1 MPYSAAFTTGQPNPD
16 QSAKSRSPEIGCV
29 TTACNTANG
38 SFGNPSPSTSSSLS
52 VLSPACLQHSSSDV
66 LKGISALTLKDQPLE
81 EKKRSSGLVPSLKQ
95 AGRSCFYANSKED
108 DPSSASSV
116 LVDSALLPSLGNH
129 KKQQPSS
136 ASLPS
141 SLSPSSHQL
150 APLRFDGES
159 DLSLSYEFSS
169 FLSESAS
176 DSRGSAVASSPLNSS
191 LVSRVPQE
199 LPTKSEPCLVD
210 GDVNTTDET
219 AHPPVVV
226 STPPSGHISVQA
238 QGHTSTTSAADVLPS
253 PPALNS
259 AATASHT
266 TTISDEEHLD
276 TNAQQYHQLMTS
288 TNLPTPNTVSGETTP
303 QSKASL
309 SDGAFSP
316 SRMSTSSQ
324 SSYSSND
331 GQQQQQSHPGY
342 SQRPLS
348 GTPLTLENLKPVPQK
363 SEDWAALVDT
373 PASPIE
379 RFHPSM
385 MMMPPLPPPVI
396 GGPRPL
402 SPSSPLQFQAGSQAR
417 GMVMTTP
424 SGAAYT
430 DSPGPDTSADYMQH
444 VSQHQQYHNQQQ
456 HYYHMQHTQTDPG
469 QRQQQ
474 YPYPQQQ
481 QQQGHFPY
489 QHHQHRNSTPSFQV
503 GAFEMTDA
511 SLPDGSTAAANGA
524 NAHAANRK
532 SYRKS
537 WSASETLD
545 AYGTLTP
552 PRMNLDHYR
561 GSAASSSRGS
571 LNSKP
576 SSPAMS
582 VSLLTDAA
590 ILAKYRDTAIKTN
603 DASIQLSFAKY
614 LLEVGDPESTYE
626 PVIDENNNN
635 SDPAAALP
643 PRPSSASGSSNSP
656 PSSAPSSPATG
667 PQDAKTGKKQLILE
681 GVYWIDRLA
690 KEGHP
695 EAQFIRGTWYEEGM
709 YLTKKN
715 ADKALRWY
723 QSSSKGDYGPAHY
736 KVAYFCEKKK
746 DNNKAV
752 MLYKKAAIH
761 NDVPANHRL
770 AMVYLY
776 GDLGQSQNMKAGLQ
790 YLKRAASLATEAAP
804 MSPYVLGLILS
815 RDYSNQLKIP
825 DDISFP
831 DDGEALEWFRKSAQL
846 GYGPANYKLG
856 YCYEYGSL
864 GCPIDPFLS
873 VQHYERAVM
882 SGDSNG
888 EAEMALSGWYLSG
901 ADNCFAADDRLAFHY
916 ASKAA
921 EKNLPKAQYAMG
933 YYHEVG
939 ISVAIDLEKAM
950 DFYKRAA
957 ENGNNDAKKR
967 LKEQSAKF
975 DPLGH
980 KNSIKRMKNG
990 RARGPKDGSCT
1001 IM

>member
-1 MPYSAAFTTGQPNPD
+1 MS
-16 QSAKSRSPEIGCV
+16 
-29 TTACNTANG
+29 
-38 SFGNPSPSTSSSLS
+38 
-52 VLSPACLQHSSSDV
+52 
-66 LKGISALTLKDQPLE
+66 
-81 EKKRSSGLVPSLKQ
+81 
-95 AGRSCFYANSKED
+95 
-108 DPSSASSV
+108 
-116 LVDSALLPSLGNH
+116 
-129 KKQQPSS
+129 
-136 ASLPS
+136 
-141 SLSPSSHQL
+141 
-150 APLRFDGES
+150 
-159 DLSLSYEFSS
+159 
-169 FLSESAS
+169 
-176 DSRGSAVASSPLNSS
+176 
-191 LVSRVPQE
+191 
-199 LPTKSEPCLVD
+199 
-210 GDVNTTDET
+210 
-219 AHPPVVV
+219 
-226 STPPSGHISVQA
+226 
-238 QGHTSTTSAADVLPS
+238 LPS
-253 PPALNS
+253 PPTLPSDTIIDTQLSQQLAVAVS
-259 AATASHT
+259 IDT
-266 TTISDEEHLD
+266 TTISDEENLK
-276 TNAQQYHQLMTS
+276 TIAQQYHQLITPSIPHTS
-288 TNLPTPNTVSGETTP
+288 NTVSGDNTP
-303 QSKASL
+303 HSRASL
-309 SDGAFSP
+309 SDGAPSP

-324 SSYSSND
+324 SSFSSND
-331 GQQQQQSHPGY
+331 GQQQQQDHPGY
-342 SQRPLS
+342 SQRPLNLA
-348 GTPLTLENLKPVPQK
+348 PLTLENLNPVPQK
-363 SEDWAALVDT
+363 SEDWAALIDT

-379 RFHPSM
+379 RFHPGM

-396 GGPRPL
+396 GGPGPL
-402 SPSSPLQFQAGSQAR
+402 SPSSSLQFQAGLQAR

-424 SGAAYT
+424 SGATFT
-430 DSPGPDTSADYMQH
+430 DSPGPDTSADYIQH
-444 VSQHQQYHNQQQ
+444 VSQQQQYQSQQ
-456 HYYHMQHTQTDPG
+456 HYYHMQRAQTDFSPRP
-469 QRQQQ
+469 QHQ
-474 YPYPQQQ
+474 YPHSQQ
-481 QQQGHFPY
+481 QQQGHLPY
-489 QHHQHRNSTPSFQV
+489 QHHQHHNSAPSFQ
-503 GAFEMTDA
+503 GALEMTDA
-511 SLPDGSTAAANGA
+511 SLPDSSTATTATNGA
-524 NAHAANRK
+524 NVHPANRQ

-561 GSAASSSRGS
+561 GSTASSSRGS
-571 LNSKP
+571 LNSNKP
-576 SSPAMS
+576 SAAMS

-590 ILAKYRDTAIKTN
+590 ILAKYRYTAGKTN
-603 DASIQLSFAKY
+603 DASTQLSFAKY
-614 LLEVGDPESTYE
+614 LLEIGAPESTYE
-626 PVIDENNNN
+626 PVVDENNNN
-635 SDPAAALP
+635 TSSEPAAALP
-643 PRPSSASGSSNSP
+643 PRPSSASGSNNSP

-667 PQDAKTGKKQLILE
+667 PQDPKTGKKQLILE

-790 YLKRAASLATEAAP
+790 YLKRAASLATEVAP

-864 GCPIDPFLS
+864 GCHIDPFLS

-921 EKNLPKAQYAMG
+921 EKSLPKAQYAMG

-939 ISVAIDLEKAM
+939 ISVAADLEKAM

-957 ENGNNDAKKR
+957 ENGNKDAKKR
-967 LKEQSAKF
+967 LEEHSGKV

-980 KNSIKRMKNG
+980 KNSIKRIKNG